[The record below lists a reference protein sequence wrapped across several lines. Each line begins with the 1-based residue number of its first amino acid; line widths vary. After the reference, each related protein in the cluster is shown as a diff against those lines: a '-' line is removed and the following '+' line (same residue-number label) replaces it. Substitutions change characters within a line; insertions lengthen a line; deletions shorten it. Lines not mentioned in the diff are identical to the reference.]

1 MAKSPEPYGQFLAR
15 LAHMGDRPKAPAAP
29 APASGRLKEPR
40 ATDEEYRAAAREI
53 VAIGEAREPE
63 HASPAYDEVFGSGR
77 NSLFESEERHPE
89 PGDRLFGASD
99 GDRVFG
105 SPSPPASAPVSDQSE
120 SDRFQEQEPAPV
132 GPDRAFDSIFGPA
145 E

>member
-15 LAHMGDRPKAPAAP
+15 IAHMGDRPKAPAAR
-29 APASGRLKEPR
+29 APASGRLN
-40 ATDEEYRAAAREI
+40 DEAYRAAAREI

-105 SPSPPASAPVSDQSE
+105 DAPMPSPPDSE
-120 SDRFQEQEPAPV
+120 AVYSDRLQESAT
-132 GPDRAFDSIFGPA
+132 PDTPDASYNSLFGPA